1 MPQPWGGRGETSITA
16 ASVTGHHN
24 KGSKSL
30 KTSRMKHRV
39 EVRKVLGVLGPW
51 KAHNESL
58 WEKGVNADENCTLSL
73 ASGLLLP
80 PHLFNPVFSFLFSL
94 FFPFPPVPLSFLSSP
109 FPTPILVP
117 YNVRGVKIFSVFC
130 QNIFCIPLL
139 DSNFN
144 YWAGSRPGKECVCVW
159 HTHVCL
165 RAEKGLALA
174 ILPEEWDLEGR
185 MLSFSGAKQ
194 LRARAWSQ
202 VASQEQP
209 NFCFPVTEFGNQRII
224 KIEIQC
230 LTWSLGWADIPG
242 ILIWTCRRLW
252 PTLRICYDSHP
263 SLRFLE
269 EICRVHC
276 SLCQHAV
283 MIKVKLSFCSVLK
296 IVFRC
301 SVYEP
306 RAWCFFLF
314 LALSLDVSLKNI
326 PFNAFLRLHSK
337 AVW

>member
-1 MPQPWGGRGETSITA
+1 MRIALCLWLVVSSSRPTSSTQ
-16 ASVTGHHN
+16 S
-24 KGSKSL
+24 SL
-30 KTSRMKHRV
+30 SC
-39 EVRKVLGVLGPW
+39 
-51 KAHNESL
+51 SL
-58 WEKGVNADENCTLSL
+58 S
-73 ASGLLLP
+73 
-80 PHLFNPVFSFLFSL
+80 
-94 FFPFPPVPLSFLSSP
+94 SFLSLLFLFP
-109 FPTPILVP
+109 FFPLLSLPLFWYPTTWEVSKYFLYFV
-117 YNVRGVKIFSVFC
+117 NVM
-130 QNIFCIPLL
+130 IPLL

-159 HTHVCL
+159 HTPVCL

-174 ILPEEWDLEGR
+174 VLPEEWDLEGR

-314 LALSLDVSLKNI
+314 LALSLDVFLKNI
-326 PFNAFLRLHSK
+326 PFSAFLRLHSK